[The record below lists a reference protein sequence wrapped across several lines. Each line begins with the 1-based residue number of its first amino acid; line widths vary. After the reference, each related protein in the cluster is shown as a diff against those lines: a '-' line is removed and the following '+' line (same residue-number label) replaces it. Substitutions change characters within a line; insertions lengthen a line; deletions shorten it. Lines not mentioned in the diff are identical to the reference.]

1 MTPLIL
7 LQLVLKYGPQV
18 IAYAVKFGPD
28 ALNIIHQI
36 HALAQSGKS
45 SVSPDD
51 LAQLQALSGKTAD
64 DYLRAAGV
72 PKP

>member
-1 MTPLIL
+1 MTPLVL

-36 HALAQSGKS
+36 HSLASAGKTT
-45 SVSPDD
+45 VSPDD

-64 DYLRAAGV
+64 DYLKEAGI
-72 PKP
+72 KS